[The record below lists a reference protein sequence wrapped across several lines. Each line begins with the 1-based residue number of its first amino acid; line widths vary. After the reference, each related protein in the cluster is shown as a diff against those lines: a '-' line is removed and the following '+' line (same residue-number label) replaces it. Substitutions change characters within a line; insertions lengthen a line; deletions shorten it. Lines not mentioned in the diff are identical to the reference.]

1 MPRNHPP
8 YTPRLALLLL
18 VSLLAGALA
27 LLPGAQPGFAQD
39 DADVV
44 SRVDGEPITREAF
57 HARVRFVRWQYLNE
71 LVKLHEATDGN
82 LGLASSFVR
91 QRVADLDDITGLG
104 DAILWQMEED
114 RLLWQAAEK
123 SGRVPTAEDAV
134 EREAQFFSA
143 WTGIPAADLGA
154 SEAGQAFITTWYEEA
169 SAVSGLSEDDLR
181 HIFATEALRD
191 VLIELIAENM
201 PLEEPAVRA
210 RHILCAFAPEDPAAT
225 SPPTAAQRAAA
236 EGCIADAVTRLNAG
250 QDFAAV
256 AGAVSQD
263 AATAP
268 AGGDL
273 GWVLVSYLPEPL
285 AEAVTGAALN
295 TVLGP
300 VETEFGLHLIEVRE
314 QRVQPLTD
322 EQLAE
327 GRFGYF
333 EAWAASLRAEAEVTR
348 ADDWAEGI
356 PDAPDLDSLPDD
368 VQAAVNRVIA
378 PVD

>member
-1 MPRNHPP
+1 MPGNHPSHP
-8 YTPRLALLLL
+8 PRLVLLLL
-18 VSLLAGALA
+18 VSLLAGALI
-27 LLPGAQPGFAQD
+27 LPAGARPGHAQD
-39 DADVV
+39 DADAV
-44 SRVDGEPITREAF
+44 SSVDGAPITRGAF

-82 LGLASSFVR
+82 LGLAASFVR
-91 QRVADLDDITGLG
+91 ERVADLDDAEGLG

-114 RLLWQAAEK
+114 HLLWQAAEEL
-123 SGRVPTAEDAV
+123 GRVPTAEDAA

-143 WTGIPAADLGA
+143 WTGVPAAELEDN
-154 SEAGQAFITTWYEEA
+154 EAAQAFITTWYAEA

-191 VLIELIAENM
+191 VLMGLIAENM

-210 RHILCAFAPEDPAAT
+210 RHILCAFAPENPAAPVT
-225 SPPTAAQRAAA
+225 PTADQRAAA

-256 AGAVSQD
+256 AAAVSQD
-263 AATAP
+263 GATAP

-273 GWVLVSYLPEPL
+273 GWVLISYLPEPL
-285 AEAVTGAALN
+285 AEAVTDADLN

-300 VETEFGLHLIEVRE
+300 VETEYGLHLIEVQG

-322 EQLAE
+322 AQIAE
-327 GRFGYF
+327 GRIGYF
-333 EAWAASLRAEAEVTR
+333 EAWIASLRAEAEVTR
-348 ADDWAEGI
+348 AADWAEGI
-356 PDAPDLDSLPDD
+356 PATPGLDTLPDD

-378 PVD
+378 PAD